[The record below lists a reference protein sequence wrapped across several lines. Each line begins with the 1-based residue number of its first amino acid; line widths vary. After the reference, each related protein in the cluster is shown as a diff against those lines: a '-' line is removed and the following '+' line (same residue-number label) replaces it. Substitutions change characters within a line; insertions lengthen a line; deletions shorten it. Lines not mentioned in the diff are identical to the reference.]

1 MNPELIAQIAVVL
14 KYLIAGI
21 SVAIM
26 VVVLLQVREGG
37 LGTTFG
43 GSSSSGEVYRS
54 RRGLEAWLYNSTI
67 VLITGFAVAAF
78 VLAAIS
84 TY

>member
-1 MNPELIAQIAVVL
+1 MNPELISQIEIIL

-26 VVVLLQVREGG
+26 VVILLQVRSGG

-43 GSSSSGEVYRS
+43 GSSSSAEVYRS

-67 VLITGFAVAAF
+67 ILITSFAVASF
-78 VLAAIS
+78 VLAAIG
-84 TY
+84 TN